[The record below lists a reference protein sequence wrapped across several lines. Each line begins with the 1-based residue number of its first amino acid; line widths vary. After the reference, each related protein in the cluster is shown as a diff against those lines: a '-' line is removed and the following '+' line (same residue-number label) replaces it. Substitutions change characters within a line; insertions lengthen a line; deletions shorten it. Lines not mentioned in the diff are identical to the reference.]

1 MMRYRVSNIV
11 LIESN
16 LSNPFKSFQT
26 LSTSFNPQPK
36 FKRTKTPKIMS
47 FTITPTKMDALKASF
62 VKIST
67 QESKN
72 TDASWTDDLETF
84 TMKLFA
90 KIEELSAK
98 KVQRAKKPKNEDP
111 DRLKRPVPASW
122 MWRDENR
129 EQIVEDHFSG
139 EKVKGSEVAKKAME
153 LWKEMSE
160 EEQEPWVTKRQEL
173 WDAYKA
179 ENPSR
184 TSSSPKSPF
193 NVDKDVE
200 VEVPEGWNGPHEGK
214 FLRGFAAGRAV
225 GVGKFETFAE
235 AVEAAKSMDK
245 CGGITYD
252 EKRGY
257 TLRVACD
264 PEQIVED
271 EIHQISWAKEN
282 HTVKREKKTRGKKEK
297 KADVAEVE
305 KKAPAAL
312 EAELFG
318 SDTDEEEEVED
329 GRVTPK
335 IARCMDEEDAS
346 GAGPAVEA
354 DESDEEEEMEVAPWE
369 YKGVTYLLDEKTGD
383 VYDYDEQELV
393 GKKGEGKFKE
403 KMTMKVV
410 KGSGK

>member
-1 MMRYRVSNIV
+1 MA
-11 LIESN
+11 
-16 LSNPFKSFQT
+16 FT
-26 LSTSFNPQPK
+26 LTQK
-36 FKRTKTPKIMS
+36 KLE
-47 FTITPTKMDALKASF
+47 ALKASF
-62 VKIST
+62 VKISAH
-67 QESKN
+67 ESKN
-72 TDASWTDDLETF
+72 TSASWTEDLETF
-84 TMKLFA
+84 SLMLFA
-90 KIEELSAK
+90 KIEELGAK

-129 EQIVEDHFSG
+129 EKIVEDHFSG
-139 EKVKGSEVAKKAME
+139 EKMKGSEVAKKAME

-193 NVDKDVE
+193 NVDKSWE
-200 VEVPEGWNGPHEGK
+200 GLGLPNGWNGPHEGK

-235 AVEAAKSMDK
+235 AVEAATGMDK

-252 EKRGY
+252 DKRGY

-264 PEQIVED
+264 PEQIMEG
-271 EIHQISWAKEN
+271 EIDQISWAKEN
-282 HTVKREKKTRGKKEK
+282 HTVKREKKTRGKKTTK
-297 KADVAEVE
+297 KEVE
-305 KKAPAAL
+305 VKTPEAL

-318 SDTDEEEEVED
+318 ADTDEEEGED
-329 GRVTPK
+329 GRVTPE
-335 IARCMDEEDAS
+335 IARCIDEQDDY
-346 GAGPAVEA
+346 GAVPAVEE
-354 DESDEEEEMEVAPWE
+354 DEESDEDMEVSPWE

-393 GKKGEGKFKE
+393 GKKGEGEFKE
-403 KMTMKVV
+403 KTTMKKKGV
-410 KGSGK
+410 KGK